1 MASQIKV
8 PQSFVYMAKI
18 PAVKKIKNIVF
29 RHGDPVL
36 VHDPKVVRLLSKLP
50 YMKAAETVASD
61 VVAPARVKAAPMSRD
76 IPTDWRT
83 QHHKRRVAWA
93 RQITGGEVT
102 TATEANRIIAEHLGE
117 AEAPVVAASET
128 QAA

>member
-29 RHGDPVL
+29 RHGSPVL
-36 VHDPKVVRLLSKLP
+36 VHDPKIVRLLSKLP
-50 YMKAAETVASD
+50 YMKTAETAASD
-61 VVAPARVKAAPMSRD
+61 VAAPARVKAAPMSRD
-76 IPTDWRT
+76 IPADWRT

-117 AEAPVVAASET
+117 AEAPVVAAQET

>member
-8 PQSFVYMAKI
+8 PQAFVYMAKI

-29 RHGDPVL
+29 RHGVPVT

-61 VVAPARVKAAPMSRD
+61 VAAPARVKATPMSRD
-76 IPTDWRT
+76 IPADWRT

-93 RQITGGEVT
+93 KQITGGEVT

-117 AEAPVVAASET
+117 AEAPVVAAPET

>member
-8 PQSFVYMAKI
+8 PQAFVYMAKI
-18 PAVKKIKNIVF
+18 PPAKKIKNIVF
-29 RHGDPVL
+29 RHGVPVT
-36 VHDPKVVRLLSKLP
+36 VHDPKVVRLLAKLP
-50 YMKAAETVASD
+50 YMKVAETVASD
-61 VVAPARVKAAPMSRD
+61 VAAPARVKAAPMSRD
-76 IPTDWRT
+76 IPADWRT

-93 RQITGGEVT
+93 KQITGGEVT

-117 AEAPVVAASET
+117 AEAPVVATSET